1 MMVFEDLQVKWIDGA
16 LKTIYSGKLT
26 DEQVVKTL
34 RTIGQIFEQRAQ
46 NIELNMMAKKD
57 LMEHEHDH
65 N

>member
-1 MMVFEDLQVKWIDGA
+1 MMVFEELQVKWIDTA

-46 NIELNMMAKKD
+46 NIELNMMAKQN
-57 LMEHEHDH
+57 LMEHEYD
-65 N
+65 ND